1 MENDVTPTPMPNY
14 PPTPPVKKNRTNAY
28 IIGGAAIAIAAI
40 IAAGV
45 VIANNRGSDEA
56 APTPTPTA
64 TVTVTETAAPEED
77 AKSAEQDADFKS
89 GEEARNGGANVKITK
104 VTTSDTIT
112 LVGAQK
118 KAGADAKYV
127 TVKSVVTNEAKSSMD
142 LTCGLPIN
150 NALIDDQGRR
160 FDTIDDLYEVAGN
173 PECNAQLQ
181 PGFKD
186 EMLWVY
192 RVPKDAKIASWE
204 FSEYDLENER
214 TPTLI
219 DLT

>member
-1 MENDVTPTPMPNY
+1 MENDVTPVPMPDY

-28 IIGGAAIAIAAI
+28 IIGSAAIAIAAI
-40 IAAGV
+40 VAAGV
-45 VIANNRGSDEA
+45 ITANSRGSDVA
-56 APTPTPTA
+56 APAPTA
-64 TVTVTETAAPEED
+64 TVTVTETAAPEEG

-104 VTTSDTIT
+104 VTTGDTIT
-112 LVGAQK
+112 LAGAQK

-160 FDTIDDLYEVAGN
+160 FDTIDDLDEVAGN

>member
-14 PPTPPVKKNRTNAY
+14 PPTPPVKKNCTNAY
-28 IIGGAAIAIAAI
+28 IIGSAAMAIVAI
-40 IAAGV
+40 VTAGV
-45 VIANNRGSDEA
+45 ITANSRGHDEA
-56 APTPTPTA
+56 APTPTV
-64 TVTVTETAAPEED
+64 TVTVTETAAV
-77 AKSAEQDADFKS
+77 EQDTKPTEQEAGFKT
-89 GEEARNGGANVKITK
+89 GDEAHNGGAVVEITK
-104 VTTSDTIT
+104 VTTSDTIIFA
-112 LVGAQK
+112 GAQK

-127 TVKSVVTNEAKSSMD
+127 TLKSVVTNEAKSSMD

-160 FDTIDDLYEVAGN
+160 FNTIDDLYEVVGN